1 MDDLIVIILTI
12 LVAVVG
18 ALNQRKKKREA
29 EASASASASEEAGQP
44 ADFWEMIMQ
53 QEERPPVYQTV
64 PQEEEDLYDEV
75 VDTVPKPKPVY
86 QFKAEAEGSSEVLE
100 VKKILQREAKKPV
113 MVDGEEFSIRKAI
126 IYSEIM
132 NRKYI

>member
-29 EASASASASEEAGQP
+29 EASASASEEAGQP
-44 ADFWEMIMQ
+44 VDFWEMIMQ

-86 QFKAEAEGSSEVLE
+86 QFKAEAEGSSEVVE

>member
-29 EASASASASEEAGQP
+29 EASASASEEAGQP